1 MMEGVATYV
10 NKAGSVSPWN
20 EGEGQVVHVP
30 VDGCRVCALKS
41 RFDFCKKSGIATK
54 LGKFSYILQN
64 KALKK

>member
-1 MMEGVATYV
+1 MESVVTYV

-41 RFDFCKKSGIATK
+41 RFDFRLLKKSGITN
-54 LGKFSYILQN
+54 LGKYAFILQSFLQN
-64 KALKK
+64 G